1 MWLSSRGLSSKGL
14 PTNKR
19 TPVSLAPELPR
30 ALGAAH
36 SFSSPGLCAGEEEN
50 TG

>member
-1 MWLSSRGLSSKGL
+1 MAKFTGTLVKGSPL
-14 PTNKR
+14 MKGPS
-19 TPVSLAPELPR
+19 VLGPELPR

-36 SFSSPGLCAGEEEN
+36 SFSFPGLCAGEEEN